1 MILLLLPFTV
11 ILFLQGC
18 IEACA
23 LWLLDKE
30 HLFNNNI
37 LFCLTCT
44 LCLPL
49 LMSQWLSSFSP
60 VSDLII
66 LSIALFK
73 NSYSHAIILLLKLHT
88 YHCFTSVSLSV
99 YSGNSL
105 LLLSWIFPTSLLTFT
120 LRYRIFWLCGCW
132 VPHEHNKLQHIL
144 VEGFLKYIWV
154 FLFFNFKILID
165 ALDMKT
171 QQLGFQNS
179 LREAWLSCMN
189 FLPSWSLSDNPYT
202 SFFTV

>member
-88 YHCFTSVSLSV
+88 YYCFTLLCFTVSVFWQFSVTSFLNISNISSNLHFKIQNILTVRLLSTSWAQQTSAHLGWRFSKIYMSVSL
-99 YSGNSL
+99 
-105 LLLSWIFPTSLLTFT
+105 F
-120 LRYRIFWLCGCW
+120 
-132 VPHEHNKLQHIL
+132 
-144 VEGFLKYIWV
+144 
-154 FLFFNFKILID
+154 
-165 ALDMKT
+165 
-171 QQLGFQNS
+171 
-179 LREAWLSCMN
+179 
-189 FLPSWSLSDNPYT
+189 
-202 SFFTV
+202 